1 MEAYFP
7 FTSSSWELEVYWQVS
22 WLELLG
28 SGVVQQSLPKSAG
41 LSTIPHPLPPPLNR
55 SPSSPACPEKS
66 AGASASSSSES
77 PCFYSE
83 SRTSTSSGPL
93 TSASWSNSRKGRFS
107 DSSRFQNS
115 GLIIRTLLFSYL
127 ARAVPLGVR
136 YRFMGTHDGDCW
148 KCCGRSRGGCEIGI

>member
-1 MEAYFP
+1 MN
-7 FTSSSWELEVYWQVS
+7 

-41 LSTIPHPLPPPLNR
+41 LSTIPHPLPPPLSQ
-55 SPSSPACPEKS
+55 SPSFQASPEKS
-66 AGASASSSSES
+66 AGASALSSSQS

-93 TSASWSNSRKGRFS
+93 TSASWSNSRKGRFL

-115 GLIIRTLLFSYL
+115 RPVIRTLLFGYP
-127 ARAVPLGVR
+127 A
-136 YRFMGTHDGDCW
+136 
-148 KCCGRSRGGCEIGI
+148 RGGQIPFHGNDMMEIVRNAAGDPAEDVKLVFSKRIFVENCFFCMV